1 VERAVLGRAVLGMT
15 DISCQSIDAKNGLKG
30 RGGGGGPEVGISRAE
45 GDLRSVYNVI
55 DLWTLAIAP
64 LRY

>member
-30 RGGGGGPEVGISRAE
+30 RGGGPEVGISRAE

>member
-1 VERAVLGRAVLGMT
+1 MT
-15 DISCQSIDAKNGLKG
+15 DISCQRIDAKNGLKG
-30 RGGGGGPEVGISRAE
+30 RGGGPEVGISRAE